1 MRNTH
6 EIEMALTLAETGHL
20 VFSTLHTRSA
30 YQTITRIIDSF
41 PAGQQNQIRL
51 QLADTLVAVFSQRLL
66 RKADGSGL
74 KMVKEILIKTNAV
87 SNLIRENEL
96 HQIPSVMQTSGKDG
110 MQILEQDILQFV
122 NEGEISLEEGL
133 KYSNNPKYIKDNVNN

>member
-1 MRNTH
+1 
-6 EIEMALTLAETGHL
+6 

-51 QLADTLVAVFSQRLL
+51 QLADTLAAVFSQRLL
-66 RKADGSGL
+66 RKADGTGL
-74 KMVKEILIKTNAV
+74 KMVKEILVKTNAV

-96 HQIPSVMQTSGKDG
+96 HQLPSVMQTSGKDG

-122 NEGEISLEEGL
+122 NE
-133 KYSNNPKYIKDNVNN
+133 